1 MTERFARGLAELA
14 ELCMVSA
21 RDLVAAQVAATDP
34 AEKAA
39 CASALHKVGRSLRQ
53 CMALEA
59 KLRRDQNQG
68 VRDAETR
75 AAQAEQQRRK
85 RRRETVE
92 KIVGNMIWDEAED
105 DGHDLVERLEAVL
118 DMDMERATF
127 GEEPLE
133 AQIAHL
139 RDRLGLGTQS
149 SPSGEVSAK
158 LTEGVAPRQPDGVL
172 APPRDDADDAY
183 WRSSA

>member
-1 MTERFARGLAELA
+1 
-14 ELCMVSA
+14 
-21 RDLVAAQVAATDP
+21 
-34 AEKAA
+34 
-39 CASALHKVGRSLRQ
+39 
-53 CMALEA
+53 MALEA
-59 KLRRDQNQG
+59 RLRRDQDQG
-68 VRDAETR
+68 LRDAETH

-85 RRRETVE
+85 RRRETVGKMLE
-92 KIVGNMIWDEAED
+92 HMIWDEAED

-118 DMDMERATF
+118 DMDMERENF

-158 LTEGVAPRQPDGVL
+158 LTEGVAPRQPDGAL
-172 APPRDDADDAY
+172 APPRDDADADY